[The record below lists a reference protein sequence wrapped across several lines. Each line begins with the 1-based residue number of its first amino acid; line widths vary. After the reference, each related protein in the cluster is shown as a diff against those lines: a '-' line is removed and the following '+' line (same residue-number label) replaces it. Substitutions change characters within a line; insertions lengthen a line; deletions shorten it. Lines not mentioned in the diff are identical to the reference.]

1 MKDFFKEYLKII
13 ISIITTLLFS
23 VAFFYILLNAFHAS
37 SINKKVAAHPD
48 SIYYLGYKENLN
60 QINEN
65 IKNYTYDN
73 KKFALSMDMVEK
85 IYINLK
91 ICSEYMSENTTIL
104 DNSKEIFS
112 YYDVYKVNN
121 NFIDNFNDKCWT
133 SNISW
138 LYIDRKNKTNFIKSV
153 EQYDGTNKI
162 LVNNALYIK
171 QELND
176 NSSYYYNTAIS
187 NAMIRNNLNS
197 SYQMVI
203 RNYYEFSKMILD
215 ISNYLVEGDK

>member
-1 MKDFFKEYLKII
+1 
-13 ISIITTLLFS
+13 
-23 VAFFYILLNAFHAS
+23 
-37 SINKKVAAHPD
+37 
-48 SIYYLGYKENLN
+48 
-60 QINEN
+60 
-65 IKNYTYDN
+65 
-73 KKFALSMDMVEK
+73 MVEK

-138 LYIDRKNKTNFIKSV
+138 LYIDRKDKTNFIKSV

>member
-1 MKDFFKEYLKII
+1 ML
-13 ISIITTLLFS
+13 
-23 VAFFYILLNAFHAS
+23 
-37 SINKKVAAHPD
+37 
-48 SIYYLGYKENLN
+48 
-60 QINEN
+60 
-65 IKNYTYDN
+65 
-73 KKFALSMDMVEK
+73 
-85 IYINLK
+85 
-91 ICSEYMSENTTIL
+91 
-104 DNSKEIFS
+104 
-112 YYDVYKVNN
+112 N

-138 LYIDRKNKTNFIKSV
+138 LYIDRKDKTNFIKSV